1 MDRRVI
7 SLCLSLSLMLLFA
20 GCAGK
25 NVSSSSGDAAS
36 QSGQTKSEADPAG
49 CDQDGTAGAFVRSAI
64 RQHTSQSCARSRS
77 TRFRRHSV
85 LGDVFF
91 DYDRFQIRKDAMPL
105 LDANAGWLRANG
117 NMTVLIEGHCDE
129 RGTVAYNLVLGEKRA
144 RAAKKYLQDL
154 GVAASQLQITSY
166 GETKALL
173 QATER
178 RLLSTESARAFRD
191 ASNNIVRLNRRS
203 RHTVRPSDH
212 EGGLCEPLS
221 RPS

>member
-7 SLCLSLSLMLLFA
+7 SLYVSLSLMFLVA

-25 NVSSSSGDAAS
+25 TVSSSSGDAAS
-36 QSGQTKSEADPAG
+36 QGGQTKSEQIQPDAIKMVPPERSFDRPAG
-49 CDQDGTAGAFVRSAI
+49 STPVNPAL
-64 RQHTSQSCARSRS
+64 ARSTDS
-77 TRFRRHSV
+77 ESSV

-117 NMTVLIEGHCDE
+117 NTTVLIEGHCDE

-144 RAAKKYLQDL
+144 RATKKYLLDL

-166 GETKALL
+166 GETKPFCT
-173 QATER
+173 QQNE
-178 RLLSTESARAFRD
+178 D
-191 ASNNIVRLNRRS
+191 CYQQNRRA
-203 RHTVRPSDH
+203 HFVTK
-212 EGGLCEPLS
+212 
-221 RPS
+221 